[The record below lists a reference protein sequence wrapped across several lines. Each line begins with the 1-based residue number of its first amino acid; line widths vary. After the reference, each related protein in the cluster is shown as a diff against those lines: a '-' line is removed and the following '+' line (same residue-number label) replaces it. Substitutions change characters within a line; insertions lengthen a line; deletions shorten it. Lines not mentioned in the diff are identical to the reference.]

1 MLKIEEYELVADTY
15 DRDFNKKIN
24 DLIKKGFQPFGLLK
38 IEKNSS
44 GIIKYIQAMVK
55 YEEPRW

>member
-1 MLKIEEYELVADTY
+1 MKEIEKYELVADTY
-15 DRDFNKKIN
+15 DHDFNKKIN

-44 GIIKYIQAMVK
+44 DMIKYIQAMVK
-55 YEEPRW
+55 YKEPR